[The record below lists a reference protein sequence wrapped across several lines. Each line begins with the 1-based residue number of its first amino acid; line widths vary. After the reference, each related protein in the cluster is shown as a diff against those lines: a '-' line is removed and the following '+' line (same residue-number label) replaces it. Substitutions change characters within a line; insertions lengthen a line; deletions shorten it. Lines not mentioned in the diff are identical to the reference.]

1 MVRSSLR
8 HVQPLTRSVLLVAV
22 ALHAA
27 ACGPGA
33 NPVSAAVD
41 LGIDPA
47 AIVDIGTA
55 GVAPTIEPDGR
66 VAIVSIREQDGEW
79 VATPITA
86 SPGRAGADS
95 LHLVSYSGATGEDWN
110 SFVFGTAAP
119 GTVRV
124 ELAGFAGQRGGRVV
138 DGAWIIALHEQDV
151 GPQDLEWRFVA
162 DDGSVRTGV
171 GIFPPDAFRSQAFA
185 GAR

>member
-8 HVQPLTRSVLLVAV
+8 RVQSLTRAGLLLAV
-22 ALHAA
+22 ALQAA

-33 NPVSAAVD
+33 NPVSAAAE

-47 AIVDIGTA
+47 AVVDVGTA
-55 GVAPTIEPDGR
+55 GVAPMIEPDGR
-66 VAIVSIREQDGEW
+66 VAIVAIREQDGEW

-86 SPGRAGADS
+86 SPGRAGTDS
-95 LHLVSYSGATGEDWN
+95 LHLVSYAGATGEGWN

-124 ELAGFAGQRGGRVV
+124 ELARFADQRGGRVV
-138 DGAWIIALHEQDV
+138 DGAWIIALREQDV

-171 GIFPPDAFRSQAFA
+171 GIFPPDA
-185 GAR
+185 